1 MKVFKK
7 WIVSLF
13 AGILLLNVG
22 SMATSVKAAD
32 KIDASAA
39 LVMDAKTGQII
50 YQKNADKVLPVAS
63 ITKLLTVAV
72 IENEIKENK
81 LNWNSKVKI
90 NKTLAKL
97 STSSELS
104 NVELK
109 KGSSYT
115 VKNLVH
121 ASLISSADAATLA
134 LTTATG
140 DTTASFNKKLQAMAH
155 KIGVKDAKIYNAV
168 GLKNSDLGALKLKN
182 VSAKSENEMS
192 ASDVAKIAQY
202 VVKHDSNVLQITK
215 IKTETFKTTATA
227 STVMN
232 SLNQMLPG
240 NTMAPKTVTVDGL
253 KTGTSDAAGNSFVGT
268 GTYKG
273 HRLITVVLHAN
284 GDTDARY
291 TQTENL
297 LRMVVNGYNPVSL
310 KKNATVSQA
319 KTVSIP
325 NGKQTKLAVR
335 VAEDTT
341 VWVKKGTSLS
351 SWKNTFKAKTSLQN
365 KKHQLVAP
373 VKAGQTVGNLQLSKD
388 GVTSLSGNK
397 SVVVPL
403 KAHTAMNKANIF
415 VRMYRAIF

>member
-1 MKVFKK
+1 MKLIKK
-7 WIVSLF
+7 LVISVLTV
-13 AGILLLNVG
+13 LLLFNFG
-22 SMATSVKAAD
+22 GLATSAKAAT

-39 LVMDAKTGQII
+39 LVMDANTGQIM
-50 YQKNADKVLPVAS
+50 YQKNMKQVLPIAS

-109 KGSSYT
+109 QGSSYT
-115 VKNLVH
+115 VKQLVH

-140 DTTASFNKKLQAMAH
+140 DTTAGFNKKLQAMAH
-155 KIGVKDAKIYNAV
+155 KIGVTNAKIYNAV

-182 VSAKSENEMS
+182 VAGKSENEMS

-202 VVKHDSNVLQITK
+202 VVKQDSNVLQITK

-240 NTMAPKTVTVDGL
+240 NTMAPKTVTMDGL

-273 HRLITVVLHAN
+273 HRLITVVLHAS

-297 LRMVVNGYNPVSL
+297 LRIVVNGFTPVTL
-310 KKNATVSQA
+310 KQNATVA
-319 KTVSIP
+319 KTKTVSVP
-325 NGKQTKLAVR
+325 NAKATQAAVR
-335 VAEDTT
+335 VAADTT
-341 VWVKKGTSLS
+341 IWVANKTSLS
-351 SWKNTFKAKTSLQN
+351 SWNQTFKAKTSLQN
-365 KKHQLVAP
+365 KKHQLAAP
-373 VKAGQTVGNLQLSKD
+373 VKAGQTVGNLQFTKT
-388 GVTSLSGNK
+388 GVTSLTGKAVN
-397 SVVVPL
+397 VPL
-403 KAHTAMNKANIF
+403 KAHTAIDKANIF